1 MFARIITTIIILLG
15 LTTGGYSLIKYQA
28 SKNAETTTPQVAAL
42 TDAWIEVEQGT
53 VFLRSVG
60 QGTPIKSGD
69 TVHEGDTL
77 ETSKNTSAIIHF
89 PDGSLLRVDKE
100 TSFTVAHSSYTP
112 KDKTLV
118 VEIALL
124 SGRLW
129 SKVVGLATPTSR
141 WEVKTSNTV
150 ATVRGTAFGMGFKNN
165 KSWILGSEH
174 TVAVTPLD
182 PVSKTPLQ
190 NAMVS
195 LSEKAFIEIGEKEI
209 ALAKATTSPILTTR
223 ISTSSNLVTED
234 VWVKKVQSD
243 DEEFNKKVEALKQ
256 NTNTKDG
263 EAWRGE
269 LEKEVADTLYRIA
282 PVKKE
287 QVKEEAEK
295 IKKIDQR
302 QNDTPKDTSS
312 TQLPSK
318 NSETTPPKTISI
330 KNDQKPVVLNENAPI
345 ELKSL
350 KTEIG
355 ATQIDSSLVVS
366 LIKKSGG
373 APQLIGADNYPINFV
388 PLKEGDQ
395 LIIQV
400 GIKANDFTE
409 NIVDVVPSTTFTILG
424 GIGSVNKDGIFTAKL
439 SDEVSENGAS
449 YGAIVAT
456 YKDPKSGKTFINR
469 TNLIRVEII
478 QGTTPPTDIGGQ

>member
-1 MFARIITTIIILLG
+1 M
-15 LTTGGYSLIKYQA
+15 
-28 SKNAETTTPQVAAL
+28 
-42 TDAWIEVEQGT
+42 
-53 VFLRSVG
+53 
-60 QGTPIKSGD
+60 
-69 TVHEGDTL
+69 
-77 ETSKNTSAIIHF
+77 
-89 PDGSLLRVDKE
+89 
-100 TSFTVAHSSYTP
+100 
-112 KDKTLV
+112 
-118 VEIALL
+118 
-124 SGRLW
+124 
-129 SKVVGLATPTSR
+129 
-141 WEVKTSNTV
+141 
-150 ATVRGTAFGMGFKNN
+150 
-165 KSWILGSEH
+165 
-174 TVAVTPLD
+174 
-182 PVSKTPLQ
+182 
-190 NAMVS
+190 
-195 LSEKAFIEIGEKEI
+195 
-209 ALAKATTSPILTTR
+209 
-223 ISTSSNLVTED
+223 
-234 VWVKKVQSD
+234 
-243 DEEFNKKVEALKQ
+243 
-256 NTNTKDG
+256 
-263 EAWRGE
+263 
-269 LEKEVADTLYRIA
+269 
-282 PVKKE
+282 
-287 QVKEEAEK
+287 
-295 IKKIDQR
+295 
-302 QNDTPKDTSS
+302 
-312 TQLPSK
+312 
-318 NSETTPPKTISI
+318 
-330 KNDQKPVVLNENAPI
+330 LNENAPI